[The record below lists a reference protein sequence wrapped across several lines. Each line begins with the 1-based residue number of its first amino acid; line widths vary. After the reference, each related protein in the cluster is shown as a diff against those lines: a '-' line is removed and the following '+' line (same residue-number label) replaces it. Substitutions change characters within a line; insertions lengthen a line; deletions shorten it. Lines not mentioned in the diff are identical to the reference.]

1 MLLKLIY
8 VKLCLVRKRNNN
20 SFEKEGLNMAWVETE
35 CKKENKEENSFLR
48 ILDRG
53 IDDMEAG
60 RELPLEEAFQ
70 KINELRTIR
79 RNARV

>member
-1 MLLKLIY
+1 MALMKSD
-8 VKLCLVRKRNNN
+8 RK
-20 SFEKEGLNMAWVETE
+20 ET
-35 CKKENKEENSFLR
+35 CKVEENNFLR

-60 RELPLEEAFQ
+60 RELPLEDAFQ
-70 KINELRTIR
+70 KIKELRTIR

>member
-1 MLLKLIY
+1 
-8 VKLCLVRKRNNN
+8 
-20 SFEKEGLNMAWVETE
+20 MAW
-35 CKKENKEENSFLR
+35 KEVNRRAMDRQEENNFLHL
-48 ILDRG
+48 LDRG

-79 RNARV
+79 RNARA